1 MAIST
6 SEDDDVVSEINI
18 TPLVDVMLVLL
29 IVFIVTAPL
38 LTNAV
43 KVNLPKAA
51 PTQSIDQNKAI
62 TLSVKPNGDIF
73 LDQDL
78 VTLENFEHVLT
89 QRKQTQPDLAL
100 NLNADEKVPYGTV
113 AKILANIER
122 VGINKLSIVTVPAG

>member
-6 SEDDDVVSEINI
+6 SENDDVVSEINI

-38 LTNAV
+38 LTNSV

-51 PTQSIDQNKAI
+51 PTQTLEQNKAI
-62 TLSVKPNGDIF
+62 VVSVKPNGDIF
-73 LDQDL
+73 LDQEL
-78 VTLENFEHVLT
+78 VKLSAFE
-89 QRKQTQPDLAL
+89 QEIQRRKQDNPELAL

-122 VGINKLSIVTVPAG
+122 VGIEKLSIVTVPAS